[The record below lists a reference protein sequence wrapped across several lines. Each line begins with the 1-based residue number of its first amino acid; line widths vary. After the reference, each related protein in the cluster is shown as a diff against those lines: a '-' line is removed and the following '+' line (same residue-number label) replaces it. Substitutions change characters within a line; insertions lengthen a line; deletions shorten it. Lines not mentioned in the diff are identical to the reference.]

1 MLLTFHMLKK
11 CLVNSRMLCLH
22 KDARHVDY
30 LYQIEQGVLFFL
42 SKKWIVGLLR
52 SQFFLP

>member
-30 LYQIEQGVLFFL
+30 LFQIEQGVLFFL